1 MIKKLFSVLL
11 AILLMASF
19 YLYALLREDEETKQT
34 DRWVVAEEDAALS
47 ARGPL
52 QSTDPQALADALGVT
67 LPLPPTLIS
76 AGVTDDSH
84 HGYYARR
91 LTATNG
97 HSTVWG
103 VRPASASPLIRPAGV
118 SFGQSDKT
126 LMGYPLLVGQDAQ
139 YTYHYLTT
147 DQAAFVL
154 RIPTSGDQDA
164 LQGFVIAQPN

>member
-1 MIKKLFSVLL
+1 MIKKILSVVL
-11 AILLMASF
+11 ALILMASF
-19 YLYALLREDEETKQT
+19 YLYALLREDEETKRT

-52 QSTDPQALADALGVT
+52 ESTDPQALANAMGIT
-67 LPLPPTLIS
+67 LPLPQSLLT
-76 AGVTDDSH
+76 AGVADDSH

-103 VRPASASPLIRPAGV
+103 VRPASASPMIRPAGV
-118 SFGQSDKT
+118 AFGQSDKT
-126 LMGYPLLVGQDAQ
+126 LMGYPLLAGQDAQ
-139 YTYHYLTT
+139 YLYYYLAT

-154 RIPTSGDQDA
+154 RLPQSDSQQA
-164 LQGFVIAQPN
+164 LQGFVIAQPD